1 MSIRYEERNGKK
13 YAYRCTSRREPG
25 KKYPVSK
32 KEYLGAVDPETGN
45 LIPKKVETDSLKFSL
60 QDGKFRTKNYGG
72 SMIVDTVARRI
83 GLRDDLRASF
93 GDAADTML
101 ALAMGQAMAPTAFMD
116 TTLTLES
123 SYVRELVGISGMDVS
138 SQRMSEITR
147 MLGEASGC
155 TEDLFA
161 LRAKR
166 YADGTFLYDL
176 TSQSTYSEVGGF
188 AEWGKNRDGEALKQL
203 NIGLVTGHEGD
214 PVAFDLFPGSVA
226 DITTLRRFAEDM
238 RERVPGCVLV
248 MDRGFESAGNVA
260 ELMEHGMD
268 FVMPCTLSSKAV
280 KSLITDF
287 AKDVSKPEYDRIHDG
302 HVYSVRER
310 RLGVARDGGSWTY
323 VADDDEAFD
332 ENGFV
337 IKAYVC
343 HDSKKR
349 SDDEQELKTA
359 LMAKIKE
366 LDGKKFEDP
375 VKSFAKKTGWM
386 AQYLEYSLD
395 PEGRMVIGYRNNAMT
410 FFRNRAGMFVMLAPS
425 TGWETA
431 MTAYDARNNVEMAFD
446 IFKNELDG
454 RRGRTGDPVRARG
467 RLLIKFLALMIRVRM
482 QITVSRSKV
491 KNLTVENA
499 LMSAATYEI
508 VKDRGVNVRSEKTK
522 RVREIFEAFGVED
535 PEHLELAPQNS

>member
-1 MSIRYEERNGKK
+1 MTIRYEERNGRK
-13 YAYRCTSRREPG
+13 YAYRCTSKREPG

-32 KEYLGAVDPETGN
+32 KEYLGVVDPETGN

-60 QDGKFRTKNYGG
+60 QDGKFRMKNYGG
-72 SMIVDTVARRI
+72 SMIVDTVAKEI
-83 GLRDDLRASF
+83 HLREDLRASF
-93 GDAADTML
+93 GDAADFML
-101 ALAMGQAMAPTAFMD
+101 VLAMGQAMAPTAFMD
-116 TTLTLES
+116 TALTLES
-123 SYVRELVGISGMDVS
+123 SYIRELVGIKETDVS

-147 MLGEASGC
+147 ILGEASGC

-166 YADGTFLYDL
+166 YSDGTFLYDM
-176 TSQSTYSEVGGF
+176 TSQSTYSDVGGF
-188 AEWGKNRDGEALKQL
+188 AEWGKNRDGESLKQL

-214 PVAFDLFPGSVA
+214 PVAFDLFPGSVS

-260 ELMEHGMD
+260 DLMEHGMD
-268 FVMPCTLSSKAV
+268 FIMPCTVSSKAV

-302 HVYSVRER
+302 HVYSVCER
-310 RLGVARDGGSWTY
+310 RLGVAADGDSWVY
-323 VADDDEAFD
+323 VTDTDPAFG
-332 ENGFV
+332 NCRFNV
-337 IKAYVC
+337 RAYIC
-343 HDSKKR
+343 YDSKKR
-349 SDDEQELKTA
+349 SDDEQKLKTA

-366 LDGKKFEDP
+366 LNGKKFENP
-375 VKSFAKKTGWM
+375 AKSFIKKTGWM
-386 AQYLEYSLD
+386 GKYLEYTID
-395 PEGRMVIGYRNNAMT
+395 DEGKMTVGYKNNAMT
-410 FFRNRAGMFVMLAPS
+410 FFRNRAGMFVMLTPAVD
-425 TGWETA
+425 WETV
-431 MTAYDARNNVEMAFD
+431 MTAYDARNNVETAFD

-454 RRGRTGDPVRARG
+454 KRGRTGDPVRARG

-482 QITVSRSKV
+482 QIAVSGSKV

-535 PEHLELAPQNS
+535 PEHFELASHKS